1 MVNVALMQKPETKR
15 VIPLDQLW
23 NARWLLAIVAVQ
35 FLLIHKW
42 WQADLK
48 ILALFFILL
57 LGAAIF
63 TPRRQSKM
71 IAQPI
76 APKSSVKP
84 LKASRHV
91 RRIMDAI
98 PEPVLVL
105 DRDGIIQ
112 HTNKPFQTIFSTIKK
127 GELFTMKFRDQ
138 EVVAAFARVQETG
151 VSASAPHRERFPTDR
166 HYLIQFSPVHRTS
179 NDVIKGSE
187 DTNEANDLTSPDLIF
202 ITLLEQTE
210 RVRLDELRSHF
221 IANVSHELRT
231 PVASLTGFIET
242 LLGPAKDDEEN
253 RERFLN
259 IMLEQSQRMGR
270 LINDLLSLSHIE
282 MHAHVRPTDKVNL
295 RDVVHHVV
303 DTLSPLAKG
312 ENLRIDLEMDDG
324 DLWVLG
330 DSDELVQ
337 AVQNL
342 VENACKYG
350 SDGERVLVSAK
361 NAMCP
366 DGTHSAEINCYCISV
381 RDFGKGIESQHLPR
395 LTERFYRVDMEESR
409 RKLGTGLGLAVV
421 KHVLMRHQ
429 TELKV
434 SSTEGEGATF
444 EFHIT
449 KHQKTDSSKNINK
462 NKY

>member
-1 MVNVALMQKPETKR
+1 MVNGALMQKPQTKR

-57 LGAAIF
+57 VGAAIF

-71 IAQPI
+71 IGQPS

-105 DRDGIIQ
+105 DRDGVIQ
-112 HTNKPFQTIFSTIKK
+112 HTNKPFQTIFSSIEK
-127 GELFTMKFRDQ
+127 GEIFTMKFRDP
-138 EVVAAFARVQETG
+138 EVAAAFARVQETG
-151 VSASAPHRERFPTDR
+151 VSASVPHRERFPTDR

-179 NDVIKGSE
+179 NDVIKGTE
-187 DTNEANDLTSPDLIF
+187 DTNAANELTSPDLIF

-270 LINDLLSLSHIE
+270 LINDLLSLSRIE
-282 MHAHVRPTDKVNL
+282 MHAHVRPTDKVSL
-295 RDVVHHVV
+295 RVVAQHVV
-303 DTLSPLAKG
+303 DSLSPLAND
-312 ENLRIDLEMDDG
+312 ENLRLELKIDDG

-337 AVQNL
+337 IVQNL

-350 SDGERVLVSAK
+350 ASGERIIVSVKEAT
-361 NAMCP
+361 CL
-366 DGTHSAEINCYCISV
+366 DSASDTDKDCYLISV
-381 RDFGKGIESQHLPR
+381 QDFGKGIEPQHLPR
-395 LTERFYRVDMEESR
+395 LTERFYRVDTEESK

-429 TELKV
+429 SALKV
-434 SSTEGEGATF
+434 SSVEGEGATF
-444 EFHIT
+444 EF
-449 KHQKTDSSKNINK
+449 QML
-462 NKY
+462 KYDNV